1 MLSLLEIARVQLLE
15 NIRRQV
21 HLVTLFMAAA
31 MLILPAY
38 VNAFSM
44 GLQAF
49 GLVTKDFGLTAISY
63 YGIAMALLLGSS
75 VVPRDIERKTIYPI
89 LSRPLGRVTYL
100 GGQFLGTATLVG
112 GSVFLLT
119 VCLGLG
125 ISSLSHEW
133 NSNLFA
139 AAWGYSLES
148 ALVVAICM
156 CFSVFASPP
165 LAGVLGF
172 FVYTVGGM
180 PNAFIQ
186 FFLREDRGAPWLADA
201 VEGLQRLVPNF
212 AIFRLKYPVV
222 HSFQIHPEYHF
233 AETLYAF
240 VWILMFLLIAGIR
253 FESKDL

>member
-15 NIRRQV
+15 NVRRQV

-31 MLILPAY
+31 MLMLPGY

-49 GLVTKDFGLTAISY
+49 ALVTKDFGLTMISY

-100 GGQFLGTATLVG
+100 GGQFLGTAGLVTA
-112 GSVFLLT
+112 SIFLLT
-119 VCLGLG
+119 GALGLG
-125 ISSLSHEW
+125 LASLSREW
-133 NSNLFA
+133 DSNLFA

-148 ALVVAICM
+148 SLVVGICM

-172 FVYTVGGM
+172 FVYIVGGM
-180 PNAFIQ
+180 SNAFIQ
-186 FFLREDRGAPWLADA
+186 FFLREDRGATSTANA
-201 VEGLQRLVPNF
+201 VEMLQRFTPNF
-212 AIFRLKYPVV
+212 SIFRLKYPVV
-222 HSFQIHPEYHF
+222 HGFYIHPQYHM
-233 AETLYAF
+233 AETVYAF
-240 VWILMFLLIAGIR
+240 AWVLLFLLIAGIG
-253 FESKDL
+253 FETRDL